1 MADQTLTANQNFDDA
16 AISGLANG
24 ENITLAGFSL
34 TFDGD
39 TRWGQQAAVFG
50 NINPSATLGGD
61 VLWDGTKVWWMA
73 YDAPSGNVPALGTCG
88 VQNCTGGTSGA
99 TGEFLGIWSSI
110 PGAPVAAAAAIPASG
125 WIKFRSKVGTFQD
138 NETVA
143 LPGGATI
150 TVNSATGGQRGWLHF
165 VGEAGSACAAVRLG
179 SVNATGDWFQLGI
192 TDGTDDQT
200 FPIPVL
206 DHLPFIEV
214 ETGVGSGVYEKWVN
228 PGFRWGQSVQMVPT
242 DIRGKMFGQWKE
254 VTGTSTSGNG
264 IVTMTDTTGFLVG
277 MPVGSPSNA
286 LGHVADGAVITSI
299 SPGVS
304 VTVSKNSTQSGAFT
318 FRSPLGTITLA
329 RRATNACGFKPAAGL
344 RVRCR
349 NVFMSTAD
357 SSSWTGNQNW
367 FISATSKWEITAAG
381 GGIVIFDGVNC
392 LWYHNTSGAYQ
403 WEMRGCGIG
412 GNAGIQS
419 GNTTLPLIF
428 DDNAG
433 GGDCPQ
439 TASILNLNILVD
451 GSSIQRNYLTR
462 INNRAIADRIMT
474 SSDGV
479 GVTFKDNVFTMFG
492 GEGTIERAF
501 ADNRMIEV
509 SRWTDSTL
517 DGNTFIGGMVLANTM
532 LRCSFNDHVYADKMN
547 GATTSTNPQSVVT
560 LQTQCV
566 DCEVKDIT
574 LLPGLT
580 NVHPYSNLVFIQ
592 TGCLGIKVRDIGSI
606 ASPLAMGSSSACGYA
621 VNLATCS
628 DCQLNRIYTTAARLN
643 VFNSNNATTRLIC
656 DNVWGGGAGDY
667 IVRQVDSVCR
677 GMYGTPS
684 STGAQSVYGSHW
696 TDAFNSATTGLVRL
710 YMNEPTADSAD
721 QMAITSGTPAF
732 TAGGQISMATV
743 GDQVIATMGYFAI
756 GHTALAN
763 IAPTLAGTLTGNMSY
778 EFQYDFGGGWNG
790 AWLTLDAATLSG
802 TGAITPTT
810 GFRLKIRITTVT
822 ANSTNALT
830 GIRVDTVT
838 DSVSQQEVYPYQY
851 TGAISV
857 SSFVSG
863 SRVQIYNV
871 TTSTELFNDVVA
883 GTSYLYEYYD
893 GAEISAGDTVRL
905 RVRKLGQET
914 VTLSTVATATG
925 GSFLFAQVE
934 QPQCTETT
942 PADVAID
949 YVNKKI
955 RATGT
960 RAKFT
965 CQELVDI
972 IGAAQATV
980 DGIRMTEFAAISG
993 DVELSPAVSTG
1004 ITVNLLDSWQVSWA
1018 AGSVLQAT
1026 VSDGNLVGGI
1036 AGDPVEDV
1044 VGGPQITINL
1054 SAAATA
1060 VNQASAEEIAEA
1072 VWGMLSQNARTYG
1085 AEHRD
1090 MYAVL
1095 VGATAGRGSPAEV
1108 FKDPTGAGRV
1118 VSNNDGT
1125 NRTSVVVSGS

>member
-1 MADQTLTANQNFDDA
+1 MADQTLTADSNFDSA
-16 AISGLANG
+16 SIQSLANG

-34 TFDGD
+34 TCDSD

-50 NINPSATLGGD
+50 NINPSATLGGN
-61 VLWDGTKVWWMA
+61 VFWDGTKVWWMA
-73 YDAPSGNVPALGTCG
+73 YDAPSGNVPALGTVG

-99 TGEFLGIWSSI
+99 TGEFLGIWGSI
-110 PGAPVAAAAAIPASG
+110 PGAPVAAAAAIPATG

-138 NETVA
+138 NETIT

-150 TVNSATGGQRGWLHF
+150 TVNTATGGQRGWLHF

-200 FPIPVL
+200 FAIPVL
-206 DHLPFIEV
+206 DHIPFIEV
-214 ETGVGSGVYEKWVN
+214 ETGVGTGVYEKWLN

-264 IVTMTDTTGFLVG
+264 TVTMTDTSGFVVG
-277 MPVGSPSNA
+277 MPVGSPANA
-286 LGHVADGAVITSI
+286 LGHVADGAVITAI
-299 SPGVS
+299 VPNTS
-304 VTVSKNSTQSGAFT
+304 VTLSKNATQSGSFG
-318 FRSPLGTITLA
+318 FRSPLASITIA
-329 RRATNACGFKPAAGL
+329 RRATNACGYKPSAGL

-357 SSSWTGNQNW
+357 SASWTGNQNW
-367 FISATSKWEITAAG
+367 FISASSKWEITAAG
-381 GGIVIFDGVNC
+381 GGIIVFDGVNC

-403 WEMRGCGIG
+403 WEMRNCGVP
-412 GNAGIQS
+412 GNAGVQS

-462 INNRAIADRIMT
+462 INNRAVADRIMT

-479 GVTFKDNVFTMFG
+479 GVTFNDNVFSMFG
-492 GEGTIERAF
+492 GEGTIERSF
-501 ADNRMIEV
+501 GDNRMIEV

-517 DGNTFIGGMVLANTM
+517 DGNTFIGGMVLVNTM
-532 LRCSFNDHVYADKMN
+532 LRCSINDHVYADKMN
-547 GATTSTNPQSVVT
+547 GATTSTNPQSVMT
-560 LQTQCV
+560 IQTQCV
-566 DCEVKDIT
+566 DCEVKNIT

-580 NVHPYSNLVFIQ
+580 NVHPYSSLVFIQ
-592 TGCLGIKVRDIGSI
+592 TGCLGIKVRDIGTI
-606 ASPLAMGSSSACGYA
+606 AAPLNMGSANACGYA

-643 VFNSNNATTRLIC
+643 VFNSNNATTRLVC
-656 DNVWGGGAGDY
+656 DNVWGGPAGDY

-684 STGAQSVYGSHW
+684 ATGAQSVYGSHW

-721 QMAITSGTPAF
+721 QLAVTSGVPAF
-732 TAGGQISMATV
+732 TAGGQLSMPTV
-743 GDQVIATMGYFAI
+743 GDQIVATMPYFAI
-756 GHTALAN
+756 GHTSLAN
-763 IAPTLAGTLTGNMSY
+763 IAPVLSGTLTANMSF
-778 EFQYDFGGGWNG
+778 ELQYDFGSGWNG
-790 AWLTLDAATLSG
+790 TWLTLDATNLSG
-802 TGAITPTT
+802 AGAISPTT
-810 GFRLKIRITTVT
+810 GFKLRIRVTVVT
-822 ANSTNALT
+822 ADPTNALT
-830 GIRVDTVT
+830 GILIATVT
-838 DSVSQQEVYPYQY
+838 DATSQRLVYPYK
-851 TGAISV
+851 TDASV
-857 SSFVSG
+857 TVGDFVYG
-863 SRVQIYNV
+863 SRVRLYNV
-871 TTSTELFNDVVA
+871 TKATELYNDVVS
-883 GTSYLYEYYD
+883 GTSYTYNYYD
-893 GAEISAGDTVRL
+893 GDEIDVGDTVLL
-905 RVRKLGQET
+905 RVRKLGKET
-914 VTLSTVATATG
+914 ITLSTVATSAG
-925 GSFLFAQVE
+925 GSFLFS
-934 QPQCTETT
+934 QPDQTQCTSTS
-942 PADVAID
+942 PSDVTID
-949 YVNKKI
+949 YINKKI
-955 RATGT
+955 RATST
-960 RAKFT
+960 RATFT

-980 DGIRMTEFAAISG
+980 DGIQLTEFAAISG
-993 DVELSPAVSTG
+993 NVELSPGVSTG
-1004 ITVNLLDSWQVSWA
+1004 ITVSLLDSWQVSWG
-1018 AGSVLQAT
+1018 AGSVTQAT
-1026 VSDGNLVGGI
+1026 ISGGNLVGGI

-1044 VGGPQITINL
+1044 AGGPQVTISL
-1054 SAAATA
+1054 SSAATA
-1060 VNQASAEEIAEA
+1060 VNIASASDIADA
-1072 VWGMLSQNARTYG
+1072 VWSMVSQNARTYG

-1090 MYAVL
+1090 MYAVM
-1095 VGATAGRGSPAEV
+1095 VGSTAGRGSSAEV
-1108 FKDPTGAGRV
+1108 FKDPLGAGRV